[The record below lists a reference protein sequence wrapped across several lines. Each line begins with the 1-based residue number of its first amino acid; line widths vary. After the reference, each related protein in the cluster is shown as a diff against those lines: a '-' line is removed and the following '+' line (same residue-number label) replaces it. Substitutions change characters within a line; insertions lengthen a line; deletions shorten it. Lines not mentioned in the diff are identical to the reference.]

1 MAEKGDF
8 MEGPSRE
15 EGGVCPD
22 LVRLFRLPSRNR
34 NRERERV
41 KRR

>member
-22 LVRLFRLPSRNR
+22 LGFVRGG
-34 NRERERV
+34 RV
-41 KRR
+41 CQSHVEGCRFM